1 MLCMVSSVWP
11 GNAPHRKSRRG
22 ATRVPFQA
30 GPLCP
35 VSRLLIQPQPKAAN
49 THIMLCMCYTAKG
62 STHDVMH
69 GEQCMAWQRTAPEI
83 PKRSYTRVPFKAGPL
98 CPVSRLLIQ
107 PQATNTHDVMHGEQW
122 PATAA
127 AVEHALH
134 RHPTAI
140 SRRGATRVCRSRPAG
155 SAARLPSPP
164 LPAAKCVVG
173 CHVLVVF

>member
-1 MLCMVSSVWP
+1 
-11 GNAPHRKSRRG
+11 
-22 ATRVPFQA
+22 
-30 GPLCP
+30 
-35 VSRLLIQPQPKAAN
+35 
-49 THIMLCMCYTAKG
+49 MCYRAKG

-69 GEQCMAWQRTAPEI
+69 GEQCMAWQRTAPQI
-83 PKRSYTRVPFKAGPL
+83 PKRSYTRAVQGRPAL
-98 CPVSRLLIQ
+98 PVSRLLIQ

-127 AVEHALH
+127 AEEHALH
-134 RHPTAI
+134 RHRTAI
-140 SRRGATRVCRSRPAG
+140 SRSGATRVCRSRPAG